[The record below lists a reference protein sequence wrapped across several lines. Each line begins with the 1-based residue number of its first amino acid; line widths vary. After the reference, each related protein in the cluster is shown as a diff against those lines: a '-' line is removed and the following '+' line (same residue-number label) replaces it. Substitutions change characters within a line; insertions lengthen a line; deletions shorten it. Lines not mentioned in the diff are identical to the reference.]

1 MSLPVYSRAD
11 LSRIPELVVA
21 PALPVATTRTVACEF
36 RAADTGNED
45 DPIVR
50 AQRYMGLIV
59 EPGCGRH
66 QTPVF
71 HPRRRAGRRKT
82 PAVTIVADFDR
93 EPFEAA
99 MTAIDAMAQ
108 RHPATA
114 ELTGLSRK
122 VE

>member
-21 PALPVATTRTVACEF
+21 LALPAATTRTVAWEF
-36 RAADTGNED
+36 GAADTRNED

-66 QTPVF
+66 QIPMF

-82 PAVTIVADFDR
+82 PAVTIVADFGR
-93 EPFEAA
+93 EPSEAA
-99 MTAIDAMAQ
+99 MTGIDAEAQ
-108 RHPATA
+108 SYLATA